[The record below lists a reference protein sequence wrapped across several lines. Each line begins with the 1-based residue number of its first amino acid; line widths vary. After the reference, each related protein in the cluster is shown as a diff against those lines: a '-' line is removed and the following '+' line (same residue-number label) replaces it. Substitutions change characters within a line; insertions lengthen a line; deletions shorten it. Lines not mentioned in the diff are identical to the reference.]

1 MLALFIFQYKEKRMA
16 QEKDLLQNQVT
27 WLNTELKAKSE
38 ELLSLSRQKGSE
50 ILELQCNLNNKED
63 EVLTKPISILCIMC
77 ILSHH
82 EYCLICLEI
91 LVNVLISVNLC
102 RSLASKIRS
111 PVWRHPMRTF
121 RGKQRRWSP
130 RWERLAIV
138 IHRGS
143 YQLNSV
149 S

>member
-1 MLALFIFQYKEKRMA
+1 MA

-63 EVLTKPISILCIMC
+63 EVLPKPISILCIMC

-111 PVWRHPMRTF
+111 PV
-121 RGKQRRWSP
+121 
-130 RWERLAIV
+130 
-138 IHRGS
+138 
-143 YQLNSV
+143 
-149 S
+149 